1 MRHHPQDWASRNLHR
16 GLAPQAR
23 RGVAVLEFI
32 LWTPVFV
39 ILLVAIVQFG
49 LIWMN
54 LQQVKAASNAG
65 ALIASQLTTAQ
76 LSSGLNANNLDLV
89 EDAVQEVLS
98 SANMTPCRV
107 ILEYNPPNT
116 CVTGSPG
123 TKATS
128 SSCPAACNAPASSL
142 PSTADIPGGSVRVTV
157 CVNINQL
164 TPNLL
169 STFGFS
175 ISNRNAR
182 MSTTLPYE
190 NCDG

>member
-1 MRHHPQDWASRNLHR
+1 MRRDSHWKRSAGPK
-16 GLAPQAR
+16 GR
-23 RGVAVLEFI
+23 RGIVVLEFI

-39 ILLVAIVQFG
+39 ILLVSIVEFG

-54 LQQVKAASNAG
+54 LQQVKAAANAG
-65 ALIASQLTTAQ
+65 AKVASELTTAQ
-76 LSSGLNANNLDLV
+76 LSSGLAANNIDLV
-89 EDAVQEVLS
+89 EDAVQKVLG
-98 SANMTPCRV
+98 SAYMTPCRV

-116 CVTGSPG
+116 CVPGSPG
-123 TKATS
+123 TKATT
-128 SSCPAACNAPASSL
+128 SSCPVACNAPSSSL
-142 PSTADIPGGSVRVTV
+142 PSTTDIPGGSVRVTV

-175 ISNRNAR
+175 ISNRNAK